1 MTCQHHKPSVF
12 WGCLMFQRT
21 SVASMPARTT
31 GASGASAGQAI
42 LAAAQSAFF
51 QQQQAQQSQPQP
63 QQPHGPPPGKP
74 RWHSCVCVFHLY
86 PMHLCAEFFLELKTS
101 KPNRQHFWMFF
112 TLLLLFLKCTFELL
126 HCFIIYTY
134 NVCMQCTQLY
144 INGFIVSSNLAK
156 DLDFQISHKE
166 ENILCGF

>member
-74 RWHSCVCVFHLY
+74 CWHYCLGFSPL
-86 PMHLCAEFFLELKTS
+86 PKMHLCAEYFLELKTS
-101 KPNRQHFWMFF
+101 NTNKQTTFLNVFHIII
-112 TLLLLFLKCTFELL
+112 LFLFKMYFWTTPLF
-126 HCFIIYTY
+126 HY
-134 NVCMQCTQLY
+134 LY
-144 INGFIVSSNLAK
+144 ISIMFVYNAHN
-156 DLDFQISHKE
+156 
-166 ENILCGF
+166 CT